1 MYPDEK
7 SPESHIKRLYGS
19 LRIKRL
25 LSTVLFY
32 SIVRFPGSLPGLYQS
47 PFSSAEGEQYFF
59 IALAALGENVPF
71 ATLCDSYCLMPTE
84 RAYFCF
90 NHS

>member
-1 MYPDEK
+1 MAIGDK
-7 SPESHIKRLYGS
+7 IATRESYGM
-19 LRIKRL
+19 
-25 LSTVLFY
+25 
-32 SIVRFPGSLPGLYQS
+32 
-47 PFSSAEGEQYFF
+47 
-59 IALAALGENVPF
+59 ALAALGENVPF